1 MSSILCARAARKQT
15 TTSGAATTY
24 YYHHHTVQVT
34 ILRPPH
40 AFLDGNDCH
49 HHRHTVQITMHTFS
63 ICTIALEKNTT
74 TTTTTQCKLQYHSHH
89 HLPYTW
95 EYRWRNGAMSLSC
108 FLARDNCRDWVAIS
122 HSFAHWHYVRDN
134 ICSAARVWWRE
145 GNKIT
150 SHIRWT

>member
-1 MSSILCARAARKQT
+1 MWWSVSLQLWHIILYWCAHCNFRCGGDDGGCIYLCGGEYIYIYIYIILYYIILPPPCTVEVAMSSILCARAARKQT

-49 HHRHTVQITMHTFS
+49 HHRHSVQITMHTFS

-74 TTTTTQCKLQYHSHH
+74 ATTTTQCKLQYHSHH
-89 HLPYTW
+89 HL
-95 EYRWRNGAMSLSC
+95 C
-108 FLARDNCRDWVAIS
+108 Q
-122 HSFAHWHYVRDN
+122 
-134 ICSAARVWWRE
+134 
-145 GNKIT
+145 
-150 SHIRWT
+150 